1 MAAVDPVTDPTEPRR
16 AVGGWLAAL
25 ASYLP
30 LAVVGYLPAFTH
42 WSAQMNGCN
51 CWDQILEEWGISWFP
66 HALAQGHPL
75 FTTTYL
81 DAPGGVNLLWDT
93 TMPALSLLAAPF
105 SAVLGPVHT
114 FVVLSVL
121 EPRLFGQHH
130 VRPAPSLDQLVA
142 GGLGR
147 GPALRLLLLRPGRGD
162 RGPPQPDLRRLP
174 TAHRHGPRQA
184 PARPLSRPAPVGLAL
199 GLLLVAQPLISEG
212 QLVIVL
218 LLSAVALVVAGPGQR
233 AVLRERAGV
242 LGLPGAVWAAGT
254 CVVLAAYPLAVQLFG
269 TDHLR
274 GPVQSRSQ
282 LALFSVDL
290 LSPVLPGPV
299 QLIHPAW
306 ALRTSV
312 SFSGG
317 SADEVTGYLGIPL
330 LAGLLT
336 GSALLWKHGLVRL
349 FALVGL
355 GSFALLLGPWGV
367 IVGTHR
373 TSVPGPDALL
383 ARVPLV
389 GDLIPARVALGMWFS
404 VAVLSALC
412 LHHLRRALGARHAAA
427 ITGGGRPRGR
437 GGLARLLPGALTAAV
452 AAACLWPLLPD
463 WPYAQ
468 TPAGVPAFFT
478 SSDRQLLGDGWLTL
492 TYPYALTVTAN
503 PMLWQAETGMR
514 FRLLGGYII
523 GPSPTGSGTYFADPN
538 PLEYCFVFVYQS
550 GRPAPG
556 DSRAGSGGTV
566 TGAARRASRGRRRH
580 GTPCRHRP
588 LGGAGGGRCRAE
600 RGGRR
605 PPVAVHP
612 HGGGR
617 RRAPSLPVG
626 TLRQHVSSP
635 RPRRRRAAAG
645 LSGR

>member
-121 EPRLFGQHH
+121 SLALSASTMFALLR
-130 VRPAPSLDQLVA
+130 RWTSWWPAAWA
-142 GGLGR
+142 GGLLYGFSSY
-147 GPALRLLLLRPGRGD
+147 ALAEGIAGHLNLTFVACPPLIVMVLDKLLRDPR
-162 RGPPQPDLRRLP
+162 PDPRRL
-174 TAHRHGPRQA
+174 
-184 PARPLSRPAPVGLAL
+184 GLAL
-199 GLLLVAQPLISEG
+199 GLLLVAQLLISEE

-242 LGLPGAVWAAGT
+242 LGAGAVWAAGT

-282 LALFSVDL
+282 LALFSADL

-355 GSFALLLGPWGV
+355 VSFALSLGPRV

-437 GGLARLLPGALTAAV
+437 GGLARLLPGALSAAV

-556 DSRAGSGGTV
+556 DCAPAVVARSLEQLGVRAVVADATAPHADTARWV
-566 TGAARRASRGRRRH
+566 VQAAVGAAPSEV
-580 GTPCRHRP
+580 
-588 LGGAGGGRCRAE
+588 GGVLLWRCTR
-600 RGGRR
+600 
-605 PPVAVHP
+605 
-612 HGGGR
+612 
-617 RRAPSLPVG
+617 
-626 TLRQHVSSP
+626 T
-635 RPRRRRAAAG
+635 AAAG
-645 LSGR
+645 DVPRACRWGP